1 MYDILLFTETKT
13 DKFDVL
19 KLPND
24 YSYFSKSRKKFS
36 KKSGGIV
43 IVFKKVLSKFLKFIN
58 SDSEYIQWI
67 DISKEYST
75 LNENVLLGCTYI
87 PPEYTKYS
95 SEEAFIEIEEE
106 LILFSQNTKNISIIG
121 DFNSRTSKLNDYIVD
136 DLELL
141 DILDVVDDKDY
152 IDNVLNKLEEK
163 NIPLE
168 RYSQDVGRV
177 NKYGTK
183 LLELCKR
190 CNLFIGNGRLFSDK
204 GIGRTTCKDAS
215 LVDYLLLSP
224 SIFDII
230 TDFEI
235 VEFDPMFSDVHNRI
249 HFTLSFP
256 KDTTNHDDTSNTC
269 IPVSNPRVRWNPN
282 KSSEYVQV
290 L

>member
-95 SEEAFIEIEEE
+95 SEEAFIEIEE
-106 LILFSQNTKNISIIG
+106 
-121 DFNSRTSKLNDYIVD
+121 D
-136 DLELL
+136 
-141 DILDVVDDKDY
+141 
-152 IDNVLNKLEEK
+152 
-163 NIPLE
+163 
-168 RYSQDVGRV
+168 
-177 NKYGTK
+177 
-183 LLELCKR
+183 
-190 CNLFIGNGRLFSDK
+190 
-204 GIGRTTCKDAS
+204 
-215 LVDYLLLSP
+215 
-224 SIFDII
+224 
-230 TDFEI
+230 
-235 VEFDPMFSDVHNRI
+235 
-249 HFTLSFP
+249 
-256 KDTTNHDDTSNTC
+256 
-269 IPVSNPRVRWNPN
+269 
-282 KSSEYVQV
+282 
-290 L
+290 

>member
-1 MYDILLFTETKT
+1 MYDILLFTEIKT
-13 DKFDVL
+13 DQFDVL

-67 DISKEYST
+67 EISKEYST
-75 LNENVLLGCTYI
+75 LNENVLLDYT

-106 LILFSQNTKNISIIG
+106 LVIFSQNTKNISINV

-136 DLELL
+136 DLELF
-141 DILDVVDDKDY
+141 DILDVVDDTDY

-168 RYSQDVGRV
+168 RYSQDVDRV

-183 LLELCKR
+183 LLELCK
-190 CNLFIGNGRLFSDK
+190 
-204 GIGRTTCKDAS
+204 
-215 LVDYLLLSP
+215 
-224 SIFDII
+224 
-230 TDFEI
+230 
-235 VEFDPMFSDVHNRI
+235 
-249 HFTLSFP
+249 
-256 KDTTNHDDTSNTC
+256 
-269 IPVSNPRVRWNPN
+269 
-282 KSSEYVQV
+282 
-290 L
+290 